1 MKIAIVHPYPV
12 HSGAVGGVTRVHA
25 LVKHLAQRH
34 EVHVL
39 THAHDDRDDE
49 ESAARESAE
58 LGVRQRAFPRGHHS
72 WVSKALWALGRAPY
86 FVGHN
91 RNAALEAAL
100 AELGAGGLDAVHLE
114 LGYLEPLL
122 HGAGPR
128 CVRVLAEQ
136 ELMSRSVE
144 RLRAVAFRHKTPYQ
158 HYISLELPRI
168 RAFEAQSLRRFDL
181 LYGITPDEC
190 AQMAALSGRPAA
202 VLPHVVDSR
211 VFAPDPTPQATP
223 ERDAGRAPAVIFVGS
238 YTHHPNVEG
247 AFWLMEEVWPAVRR
261 ARPDARAVLVGPGL
275 TVEQGR
281 ALEALGAELTGRVED
296 LVGAYRSAALFANPI
311 FSGGGMR
318 GKVLEAFAC
327 ELPVVST
334 QRGLEGIE
342 AEPGVH
348 CLRAD
353 DTASFASAVLALLSD
368 ADRRAALGRAA
379 RALVEER
386 YDVRTVLSRLEADV
400 IEAVARK
407 GHGAAREVA

>member
-1 MKIAIVHPYPV
+1 MRIAIVHPYPV
-12 HSGAVGGVTRVHA
+12 HGAAVGGVTRVYA

-34 EVHVL
+34 DVHVL
-39 THAHDDRDDE
+39 THSHGDRDE
-49 ESAARESAE
+49 EEAAARESAE
-58 LGVRQRAFPRGHHS
+58 MGVRQRAYPRARRS
-72 WVSKALWALGRAPY
+72 WAAKARWALGRAPY

-91 RNAALEAAL
+91 RNPALESAL
-100 AELGAGGLDAVHLE
+100 AELGAAGLDAVHLE

-144 RLRAVAFRHKTPYQ
+144 RLRDVAFRHKTPYQ

-168 RAFEAQSLRRFDL
+168 RAFEARALRRFDL

-190 AQMAALSGRPAA
+190 AQMSALSGRSAA

-211 VFAPDPTPQATP
+211 VFTPGAAPPGA
-223 ERDAGRAPAVIFVGS
+223 AGPAVIFVGS

-275 TVEQGR
+275 SDEPRR
-281 ALEALGAELTGRVED
+281 ALAALGAELTGRVED
-296 LVGAYRSAALFANPI
+296 LPGAYRSAAVFANPI

-318 GKVLEAFAC
+318 GKLLEAFAC
-327 ELPVVST
+327 GVPVVST
-334 QRGLEGIE
+334 GRGLEGVE

-353 DTASFASAVLALLSD
+353 DAPRFASSLVGLLAD

-379 RALVEER
+379 RALIEQR
-386 YDVRTVLSRLEADV
+386 YDVRIVLARLEADV
-400 IEAVARK
+400 LAAVDRRRRDGSRAVA
-407 GHGAAREVA
+407 